1 MTFSFFFMFGFTGRN
16 GGSRDGHPSG
26 LPRPYGG
33 RHGGHDGAS
42 CDAYDAAAAND
53 DNGTS
58 GWTSDP
64 KRRRF
69 R

>member
-1 MTFSFFFMFGFTGRN
+1 MFGFTGRN

-33 RHGGHDGAS
+33 RHGGHGGAS
-42 CDAYDAAAAND
+42 CDAYAAAAND

-58 GWTSDP
+58 GWPSDP